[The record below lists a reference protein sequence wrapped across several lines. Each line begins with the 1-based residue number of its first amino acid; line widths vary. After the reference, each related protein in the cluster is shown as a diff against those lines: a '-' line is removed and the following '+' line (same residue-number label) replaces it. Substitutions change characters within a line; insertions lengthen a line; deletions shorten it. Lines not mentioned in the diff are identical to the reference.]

1 MIFLFFTLEV
11 PSRYV
16 LFSLFKFKWDLLET
30 TTTIYFLTT
39 HVGSGHYLSDLLL
52 GCTPRV
58 AARKKKNM
66 MGREVGRPSLC

>member
-1 MIFLFFTLEV
+1 MIFLFFTLED

-30 TTTIYFLTT
+30 TTTIHFLTI
-39 HVGSGHYLSDLLL
+39 HVGSGHSLRLSS

-58 AARKKKNM
+58 AARKKKSM
-66 MGREVGRPSLC
+66 MIREVGRPSLC